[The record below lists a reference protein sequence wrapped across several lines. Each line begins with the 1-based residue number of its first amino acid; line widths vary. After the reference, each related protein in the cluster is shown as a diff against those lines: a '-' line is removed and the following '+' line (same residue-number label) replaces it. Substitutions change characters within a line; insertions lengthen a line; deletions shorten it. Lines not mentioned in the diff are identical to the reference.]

1 LSSTFTCLGA
11 VDAACVA
18 GGVSDCF
25 FGLCGPPEPGCCWS
39 LGESEGPT
47 RTIIA
52 ILVAFGYRI
61 ASNVS
66 SRTIIPVAFEVKRGK
81 LVNLSLESPFV
92 SLNRV
97 NLPSVFNPSARH
109 TIVSRCRGRS
119 SAHNRTVSEFFL
131 LRLIPRDFFTA
142 SHVLLRYYGNASVI
156 PIMPFNLF

>member
-1 LSSTFTCLGA
+1 LLLRTLWTPRTRLLLVLGGIGGSHAYYNSYFGGFWLSHRIK
-11 VDAACVA
+11 CVVA
-18 GGVSDCF
+18 HYNPSCIR
-25 FGLCGPPEPGCCWS
+25 
-39 LGESEGPT
+39 GE
-47 RTIIA
+47 
-52 ILVAFGYRI
+52 
-61 ASNVS
+61 
-66 SRTIIPVAFEVKRGK
+66 RGK